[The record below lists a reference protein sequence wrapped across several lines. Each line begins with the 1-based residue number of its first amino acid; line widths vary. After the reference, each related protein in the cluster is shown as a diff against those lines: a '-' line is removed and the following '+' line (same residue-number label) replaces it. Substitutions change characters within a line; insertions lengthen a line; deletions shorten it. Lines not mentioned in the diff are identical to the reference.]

1 MAVHGSMT
9 VGRRTRVAQVLL
21 WLAAVAAAAS
31 AVTAFGGVASAGGST
46 KVVETWRAYGFVVFA
61 GLFALLALR
70 PRGYRGMW
78 ELVILNKVALTVTA
92 VFYAAHGGIADT
104 GTIIGWDGGLSV
116 VLVVAYVLTVWSGST
131 RPAPRGDTEQS
142 SGPGVQVGRPGVGRT
157 A

>member
-1 MAVHGSMT
+1 MAVNAIATTGST
-9 VGRRTRVAQVLL
+9 TPGRRRTRAAQVLL
-21 WLAAVAAAAS
+21 WLAAVAAAIS
-31 AVTAFGGVASAGGST
+31 AVTAIGDVVSAGGST

-70 PRGYRGMW
+70 PRGYRGVW

-92 VFYAAHGGIADT
+92 ILYSAHGGIADT

-116 VLVVAYVLTVWSGST
+116 VLAVAYVLSRGWAST
-131 RPAPRGDTEQS
+131 PAAGPGPRPAGAVPETGTE
-142 SGPGVQVGRPGVGRT
+142 P